1 MKYHNPE
8 LEALSQL
15 HRYFDTALNV
25 KSRENYI
32 YAENI
37 PDKIQKEI
45 RNIIKSFVEK
55 WSDVLSNESK
65 ERLAEDM
72 KLSNIFFYLAS
83 CHDNFIN
90 LMDEK
95 GLAFKQATEGLDES
109 VTKCFARL
117 NYFLFYENDPVS
129 LQKRDECYYLNLFD
143 THSAVIDLVFKDAEA
158 ENLED
163 LPFINYELSKEGD
176 TYILELV
183 QYDSESKKQS
193 NAVLRCKEVAVEYQ
207 VFDYVASAYSK
218 KHYSWGMLALALYE
232 LGGRYSF
239 DERLVNEKER
249 RFIPLSN
256 FEPIMCHF
264 SDDYNVFKHDDEQF
278 DMFIGY
284 VKRANCEK
292 LLPALNAYREEKN
305 EKRKK
310 KKLKKLTQ
318 LMDTPA
324 CEPLWRLIFN
334 ELSEATAEYPKK
346 AEVLADPELLLTT
359 RAKIKAAMNKAGFR
373 GEYPNYRKSN
383 MGTLSCI
390 SFVEYYVGNELYII
404 INTTAA
410 QPDRNKAYLLYERLD
425 AYGAFFYGYG
435 RVLPVLIH
443 KDDTSQTDAPDLKHT
458 LAIAIKFAEFKELD
472 KSESQFIGIS
482 KHDGFNFANLLAILI
497 ILGIGI
503 MMLLLNLNSK
513 QDESDSLMAILLFFA
528 FAGSLAVIQKPLK
541 TAKLKNQRKKL

>member
-117 NYFLFYENDPVS
+117 NTLFYENDPVS
-129 LQKRDECYYLNLFD
+129 LQRDECYYLNLFD
-143 THSAVIDLVFKDAEA
+143 THSAVIDLVFKDMA

-163 LPFINYELSKEGD
+163 LPFINYELSRRAIH
-176 TYILELV
+176 TYWSWCSTTQRAKAIKCRIAL
-183 QYDSESKKQS
+183 Q
-193 NAVLRCKEVAVEYQ
+193 EVAVEYQ

-334 ELSEATAEYPKK
+334 ELSEAAAEYPKK

-383 MGTLSCI
+383 MGT
-390 SFVEYYVGNELYII
+390 
-404 INTTAA
+404 
-410 QPDRNKAYLLYERLD
+410 
-425 AYGAFFYGYG
+425 
-435 RVLPVLIH
+435 
-443 KDDTSQTDAPDLKHT
+443 
-458 LAIAIKFAEFKELD
+458 
-472 KSESQFIGIS
+472 
-482 KHDGFNFANLLAILI
+482 
-497 ILGIGI
+497 
-503 MMLLLNLNSK
+503 
-513 QDESDSLMAILLFFA
+513 
-528 FAGSLAVIQKPLK
+528 
-541 TAKLKNQRKKL
+541 

>member
-1 MKYHNPE
+1 MRMTLYH
-8 LEALSQL
+8 
-15 HRYFDTALNV
+15 
-25 KSRENYI
+25 
-32 YAENI
+32 
-37 PDKIQKEI
+37 
-45 RNIIKSFVEK
+45 
-55 WSDVLSNESK
+55 
-65 ERLAEDM
+65 
-72 KLSNIFFYLAS
+72 
-83 CHDNFIN
+83 C
-90 LMDEK
+90 
-95 GLAFKQATEGLDES
+95 
-109 VTKCFARL
+109 
-117 NYFLFYENDPVS
+117 
-129 LQKRDECYYLNLFD
+129 KRECYYLNLFD

-292 LLPALNAYREEKN
+292 LLPALNAYREERM
-305 EKRKK
+305 KRKK

-334 ELSEATAEYPKK
+334 ELSEAAAEYPKK
-346 AEVLADPELLLTT
+346 PRCWRTRALLTT

-373 GEYPNYRKSN
+373 GEYPNYQK
-383 MGTLSCI
+383 
-390 SFVEYYVGNELYII
+390 
-404 INTTAA
+404 
-410 QPDRNKAYLLYERLD
+410 Q
-425 AYGAFFYGYG
+425 YGY
-435 RVLPVLIH
+435 
-443 KDDTSQTDAPDLKHT
+443 
-458 LAIAIKFAEFKELD
+458 IKL
-472 KSESQFIGIS
+472 
-482 KHDGFNFANLLAILI
+482 H
-497 ILGIGI
+497 
-503 MMLLLNLNSK
+503 
-513 QDESDSLMAILLFFA
+513 FFC
-528 FAGSLAVIQKPLK
+528 
-541 TAKLKNQRKKL
+541 